1 MAIALEMNLKH
12 VMMAIQ
18 LVETDAVQYDRL
30 SLTLSALN
38 KQLQILIFDIEIQRL
53 YLQDGEILGRKLRLF
68 LIEKSQSIQLLS
80 AAQFLVILINFDY
93 K

>member
-1 MAIALEMNLKH
+1 MNLKH

-38 KQLQILIFDIEIQRL
+38 KQLQILISDIEIQRL
-53 YLQDGEILGRKLRLF
+53 YLQDGEISGRKLRLF
-68 LIEKSQSIQLLS
+68 LIKKSQSIQLPS
-80 AAQFLVILINFDY
+80 AAQFLVIHINFDY